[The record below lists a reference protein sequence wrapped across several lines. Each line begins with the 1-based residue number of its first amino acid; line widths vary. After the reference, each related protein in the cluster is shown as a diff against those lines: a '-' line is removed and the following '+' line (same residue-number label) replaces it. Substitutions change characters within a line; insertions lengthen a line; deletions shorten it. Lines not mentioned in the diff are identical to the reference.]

1 MKKIQPRKWLKD
13 LRRELGLKIAEFSK
27 RTVLSFPSFQ
37 KLESGETVNMKPE
50 TIYRIAKASDE
61 KVENLVKEENR
72 YREETGPENPERLV
86 WVVPGMV
93 EGDTFVFEGEKY
105 IEDVNSEITKLVK
118 DLNKFKNNK
127 SSMMFIEAIKGKK
140 VKLEIENYYI

>member
-1 MKKIQPRKWLKD
+1 MILYKYKISQIGGKTMKKIQTRKWLKD

-27 RTVLSFPSFQ
+27 KTVLSFPSFQ

-72 YREETGPENPERLV
+72 YREETGPEDPERLV

-105 IEDVNSEITKLVK
+105 AVPFPVK
-118 DLNKFKNNK
+118 D
-127 SSMMFIEAIKGKK
+127 GKILLGLRK
-140 VKLEIENYYI
+140 VDRNENS